1 MKNFSL
7 LIVAAVLAF
16 GTYLG
21 LLKLFQAAYMAAGT
35 ETPLGSALA
44 SVFVWMSPMF
54 LGWLT
59 GLVLWVCAFFLV
71 RRLAR

>member
-1 MKNFSL
+1 MRNFSL

-21 LLKLFQAAYMAAGT
+21 LLKLFQAAYIAAGAQ
-35 ETPLGSALA
+35 TPLGSALA
-44 SVFVWMSPMF
+44 SAFIWMSPMF

-59 GLVLWVCAFFLV
+59 CLVLWVCAFLLV